1 MVVLDGVS
9 KCEIV
14 EAASPN
20 YGRTWRI
27 SKKLHFG
34 VKATRGPWS
43 IFNIVV
49 YLGLHRRKKK
59 NHCDTDILK
68 EDGGG
73 NWRPDK

>member
-14 EAASPN
+14 EAPSPN

-34 VKATRGPWS
+34 VKATRGP
-43 IFNIVV
+43 
-49 YLGLHRRKKK
+49 
-59 NHCDTDILK
+59 
-68 EDGGG
+68 
-73 NWRPDK
+73 